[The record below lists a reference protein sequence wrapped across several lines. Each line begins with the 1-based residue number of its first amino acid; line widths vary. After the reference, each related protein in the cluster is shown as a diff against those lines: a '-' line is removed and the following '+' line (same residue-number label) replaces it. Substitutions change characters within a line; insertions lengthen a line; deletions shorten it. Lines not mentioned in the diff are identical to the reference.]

1 MRSLV
6 NIIVACFP
14 ILYYNIYERGYYMYL
29 FEKKDEE
36 LEKVADK
43 LCFDENNMLLS
54 DEDYHGYIIPLT
66 ELNKMMNHLNTIY
79 SSEFQK
85 QQNPLSRRPKINFFG
100 TLSFYKNTSQA
111 LKDVLDFL
119 KEIDNDL
126 YLYAL
131 RLFVGQEKDTINIY
145 DLYSKEA
152 QEQIKFGKLSHR
164 SSNVGNECERKIF
177 VVLDESLDS
186 NIAEK
191 IRNFIGSNKCTLR
204 ESITLMHEIS
214 HCFDRNYNKITVNPE
229 HITDP
234 RFVAKYPPVVSFYLS
249 ETTAI
254 FFETIFAEHL
264 AEKDPALQ
272 SSVDNLILSRICMNQ
287 LSVKRARALSAL
299 VRIKEEKG
307 YVPEGFLSHITQK
320 GVSETLRKDIISS
333 HPLYQIRKYAL
344 SQFFVPT
351 MVKKYNE
358 DKSLGKE
365 RIKKYLEC
373 CCNDDFDGALK
384 AFDMDIQD
392 KDTYNSMLDNYRDFI
407 VKYREKNKPEPDIEL

>member
-1 MRSLV
+1 MRFFV
-6 NIIVACFP
+6 NIIVACSP

-43 LCFDENNMLLS
+43 LCLDENNMLLS

-66 ELNKMMNHLNTIY
+66 ELNKMMNYLTNIY
-79 SSEFQK
+79 VDEMKKNKGS
-85 QQNPLSRRPKINFFG
+85 LPKEINFEG
-100 TLSFYKNTSQA
+100 SLVFYNSTTQS
-111 LKDVLDFL
+111 LKEILDFL
-119 KEIDNDL
+119 RDIDKDL
-126 YLYAL
+126 YMYAL
-131 RLFVGQEKDTINIY
+131 RLFVGQEKDTISIY
-145 DLYSKEA
+145 DLHSKRTQELIKSKKLA
-152 QEQIKFGKLSHR
+152 QHTSNCGDDVKKDIYIVLSEYIEPTVAH
-164 SSNVGNECERKIF
+164 KIHN
-177 VVLDESLDS
+177 L
-186 NIAEK
+186 
-191 IRNFIGSNKCTLR
+191 IGSNKCTLKNTL
-204 ESITLMHEIS
+204 SILHEIAHS
-214 HCFDRNYNKITVNPE
+214 FDKNPNRKMVNPDQF
-229 HITDP
+229 TNP
-234 RFVAKYPPVVSFYLS
+234 KFKAKFPSATTLYLT

-264 AEKDPALQ
+264 AEKDPSIQGA
-272 SSVDNLILSRICMNQ
+272 VDELIQSRIITNHN
-287 LSVKRARALSAL
+287 SVQYTRVLSAL
-299 VRIKEEKG
+299 TRIKEEKG
-307 YVPEGFLSHITQK
+307 YVPEGFLSHFAK
-320 GVSETLRKDIISS
+320 KETSKNLRDDIISNPRIFK
-333 HPLYQIRKYAL
+333 HRGYAL